1 MMKIALNTD
10 YYAGTGSP
18 EMPLRF
24 LAEAGF
30 THVHWCHQWCTD
42 FLYGKAELDA
52 IRGWMRELGL
62 TLLDIHGSA
71 GAEKCWFSPVEY
83 QRRAGVE
90 LVRNRLEMFTELGG
104 TGALMMHMPFLRT
117 GQDEAERKL
126 MRLRFDALRRSLD
139 ELLPEMERRNI
150 PIAVENMWA
159 DNWEMLNA
167 LLDAYPP
174 ELVGITYDSGHGNSD
189 SLKQLELLN
198 ARRDRLMALH
208 LHDNDGQGDLHQP
221 PFYGTVDWERLAEIL
236 AESSYRREP
245 SFELAMRNTPFFDAA
260 AGEQT
265 PQAIRVFLE
274 NAMNCCV
281 RFSERM
287 RLEAEKKKPV
297 SLA

>member
-1 MMKIALNTD
+1 MKIALNTD

-18 EMPLRF
+18 ELPLRY

-52 IRGWMRELGL
+52 IGGWMRELGL

-71 GAEKCWFSPVEY
+71 GNEKCWFSPVEY

-104 TGALMMHMPFLRT
+104 TGALMMHVPFLRS
-117 GQDEAERKL
+117 GQDETEQKL

-139 ELLPEMERRNI
+139 ELLPEMKHRNI

-189 SLKQLELLN
+189 ALKQLELLN

-221 PFYGTVDWERLAEIL
+221 PFYGTVDWDRLAEIL
-236 AESSYRREP
+236 ADSSYRREP
-245 SFELAMRNTPFFDAA
+245 SFEIAMRNTPFFDSEAK
-260 AGEQT
+260 EQK
-265 PQAIRVFLE
+265 PESIRAFLE
-274 NAMNCCV
+274 NAMNCCS
-281 RFSERM
+281 RF
-287 RLEAEKKKPV
+287 AAK
-297 SLA
+297 A

>member
-18 EMPLRF
+18 EMPLRH

-104 TGALMMHMPFLRT
+104 TGALMSPTSFQQKESIPAIAHLV
-117 GQDEAERKL
+117 
-126 MRLRFDALRRSLD
+126 RLRS
-139 ELLPEMERRNI
+139 
-150 PIAVENMWA
+150 
-159 DNWEMLNA
+159 
-167 LLDAYPP
+167 
-174 ELVGITYDSGHGNSD
+174 
-189 SLKQLELLN
+189 
-198 ARRDRLMALH
+198 
-208 LHDNDGQGDLHQP
+208 
-221 PFYGTVDWERLAEIL
+221 
-236 AESSYRREP
+236 
-245 SFELAMRNTPFFDAA
+245 
-260 AGEQT
+260 
-265 PQAIRVFLE
+265 QA
-274 NAMNCCV
+274 
-281 RFSERM
+281 S
-287 RLEAEKKKPV
+287 
-297 SLA
+297 